1 MKQRHVVLI
10 LILILGTF
18 VASPLWGMEALAR
31 ATDILEK
38 WTSFHW
44 GRDCLVWLVHYPEE
58 LIEPWVDAESTRV
71 AMSSQEKEAY
81 KKAFVDQLHIE
92 ETESFLVT
100 IYSFGVKP
108 LLLHPFS
115 EAISMLLP
123 DGTRIQPLSY
133 ELKFDEP
140 INGVVQGLVFFPRQ
154 NVPVFSIAMK
164 GMGISDESIFEFA
177 AAKENDRNTET
188 VAVAEQSKKKER
200 VVIEL
205 PPLKEGSKEEKKEK
219 EEQKTEKV
227 VKAEIEKIE
236 EPFVPVVPPVKID
249 LSGYEPLTKEEE
261 EKIDTS
267 SVDTK
272 SLKESALEKSSEL
285 GADKEKVLEE
295 FLAHWQKGNVEEMY
309 DLLST
314 DAKKMWN
321 IGSFKK
327 DVESKNMRVPLSG
340 GYSVEWNGEQARITS
355 VQKLLFVR
363 TLRKMTIS
371 MVGEKDGWRVQW

>member
-58 LIEPWVDAESTRV
+58 LIEPWVDAESTRA

-81 KKAFVDQLHIE
+81 KKAFVDQLRIE

-115 EAISMLLP
+115 ETISMLLP